1 MEIGTVRGGTLFC
14 FIKLSSSDTIFIS
27 IYLPFFRIKRYISKG
42 ESYLNS
48 LFNWFVNENQKL
60 YLIRSSSL
68 DKNTINKVKEIL
80 DNKTID
86 FLFIDGDH
94 SYKAVKSDFEN
105 YSKFVR
111 KGGIVAFHD
120 INLIKDVKRFWNEVK
135 NK

>member
-1 MEIGTVRGGTLFC
+1 
-14 FIKLSSSDTIFIS
+14 
-27 IYLPFFRIKRYISKG
+27 
-42 ESYLNS
+42 
-48 LFNWFVNENQKL
+48 
-60 YLIRSSSL
+60 
-68 DKNTINKVKEIL
+68 L

-135 NK
+135 NKGKSYRELIKDSNSLGIGVLYL